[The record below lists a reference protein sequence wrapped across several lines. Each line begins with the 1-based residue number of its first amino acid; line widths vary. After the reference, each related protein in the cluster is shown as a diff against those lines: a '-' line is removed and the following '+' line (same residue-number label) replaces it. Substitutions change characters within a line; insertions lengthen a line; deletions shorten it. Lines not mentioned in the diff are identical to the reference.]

1 MRQRDP
7 RPPTDTPGEV
17 DDQPKATDGHRP
29 RGGASERGG
38 APPTKPAQPSGTEPL
53 ERDYWPQNQKR

>member
-1 MRQRDP
+1 MRQPDERQ
-7 RPPTDTPGEV
+7 PTRTPDAV
-17 DDQPKATDGHRP
+17 DDQPSAKDRRRP
-29 RGGASERGG
+29 RDGVSERGG